1 MTEFELP
8 LFRPEHGPRSGLMD
22 VSNDRAQAAGLTL
35 TAPELT
41 MRDMQAWI
49 LSRNLTPALSSERE
63 RELIRI
69 ARRGGSA

>member
-1 MTEFELP
+1 
-8 LFRPEHGPRSGLMD
+8 MD